1 MDKLITIN
9 LSYYNQD
16 VKVLK
21 EHINAWSNFD
31 KPIRDRFSF
40 FIMDDGSKIPVMQLL
55 ETIDYSKIDLHV
67 YRVEVDLFC
76 NIGGV
81 RNLGA
86 RECKTPY
93 MIICDMDTLICN
105 NTANQMLEL
114 AEQNKTKNKAFI
126 FNRKVINNTKHK
138 KHNVPHPAV
147 CLIRVIDYWTVGG
160 CDEDL
165 VGNYG
170 MTDPSFWQRA
180 KKKIEKQTCHTIYL
194 IYMDDGEANIK
205 RNSKPNEKLVRK
217 KTEENSWSVDF
228 VRFPWNKVL

>member
-16 VKVLK
+16 IKVLK
-21 EHINAWSNFD
+21 EHINTWSNFD

-105 NTANQMLEL
+105 NTAKQMLEL
-114 AEQNKTKNKAFI
+114 AEKNKNINNAFI
-126 FNRKVINNTKHK
+126 FNRKVINNIKHK
-138 KHNVPHPAV
+138 KHNVLHPAV

-180 KKKIEKQTCHTIYL
+180 KKKLKKHKCHNIYL
-194 IYMDDGEANIK
+194 IYMDDGEADIK

-217 KTEENSWSVDF
+217 KTEENSWSIDF

>member
-21 EHINAWSNFD
+21 NHINAWSNID
-31 KPIRDRFSF
+31 SQIRDRFSF
-40 FIMDDGSKIPVMQLL
+40 FIMDDGSKVPVMNLL
-55 ETIDYSKIDLHV
+55 ETIDSSKLDLHV

-76 NIGGV
+76 NIAGV

-86 RECKTPY
+86 QECKTPY
-93 MIICDMDTLICN
+93 MIICDMDTLID
-105 NTANQMLEL
+105 NTSAKQMLNL
-114 AEQNKTKNKAFI
+114 AEKNRNSSKAFI

-147 CLIRVIDYWTVGG
+147 CLIRIIDYWNVGG

-165 VGNYG
+165 VGHYG
-170 MTDPSFWQRA
+170 MTDPSFWQRG
-180 KKKIEKQTCHTIYL
+180 KKKIEKHTCHNIYL
-194 IYMDDGEANIK
+194 IYMDDGEADIK
-205 RNSKPNEKLVRK
+205 RDTKHNMKLVK
-217 KTEENSWSVDF
+217 EKEKNNSWSVDF
-228 VRFPWNKVL
+228 VRFPWKKVL